1 MYDIFLQ
8 SFSHFRF
15 FLRSPYKGKEAFPSI
30 SIVATECFQEYAQS
44 SYCKSAQK
52 LQPVI
57 AAITVMLHKH
67 NTEIPYI
74 VSDLSSEFGFPSW
87 FLFSHSIFLSLY
99 FFFLENVLSILMFM
113 CIPFNSLLSAFI
125 CLTKVYT
132 KLSLALFPIYLTSVC
147 LLYGILKI
155 QSMFWDLCRFK
166 IIKMVRVYLFRISVV
181 VQNKC

>member
-1 MYDIFLQ
+1 MLQ
-8 SFSHFRF
+8 
-15 FLRSPYKGKEAFPSI
+15 A
-30 SIVATECFQEYAQS
+30 
-44 SYCKSAQK
+44 
-52 LQPVI
+52 VI

-87 FLFSHSIFLSLY
+87 FLFSHSIFLSWY
-99 FFFLENVLSILMFM
+99 FFLENVLSISMFM

-147 LLYGILKI
+147 LLHGILKI
-155 QSMFWDLCRFK
+155 QSMFWALCRFK
-166 IIKMVRVYLFRISVV
+166 IIKMMRVCLFRISVV
-181 VQNKC
+181 VQNEC